1 MKSIRPFAPGLAF
14 VALLAF
20 ITAVSAQ
27 STDPVTVVQ
36 RYYEARNRGDVAE
49 AMSAIAPEA
58 TYNTGPCTPQCV
70 GAADIQKREVENGIA
85 GGNQYTVLTATL
97 SGMRVTVRVE
107 IRSNLGRRA
116 GVERFINDVTAEVQ
130 DGKIVA
136 YSGVLD
142 VSDPQTATFQAFQR
156 SQAAGQTT
164 PAPVPAALPRT
175 GGGPAPS
182 PPLPLLVGGAVLLAA
197 GLLLRAFSRRPDR
210 RSSTPTD
217 YL

>member
-1 MKSIRPFAPGLAF
+1 MKGGGL
-14 VALLAF
+14 
-20 ITAVSAQ
+20 
-27 STDPVTVVQ
+27 
-36 RYYEARNRGDVAE
+36 ERGSGGVK
-49 AMSAIAPEA
+49 
-58 TYNTGPCTPQCV
+58 
-70 GAADIQKREVENGIA
+70 KRRF
-85 GGNQYTVLTATL
+85 LPATL
-97 SGMRVTVRVE
+97 SGMRVTVRLE

-175 GGGPAPS
+175 GELELR
-182 PPLPLLVGGAVLLAA
+182 PPFPLLVGGAMLLAA
-197 GLLLRAFSRRPDR
+197 GLLLLALSRRPDR
-210 RSSTPTD
+210 RSSTPT
-217 YL
+217 

>member
-1 MKSIRPFAPGLAF
+1 MKSFRLLAPGLAF
-14 VALLAF
+14 VTLLAC
-20 ITAVSAQ
+20 ITAASAQ

-36 RYYEARNRGDVAE
+36 RYYDARNRGDVAE
-49 AMSAIAPEA
+49 AMSVIAPEA

-85 GGNQYTVLTATL
+85 GGNQYTVLSATVA
-97 SGMRVTVRVE
+97 GMRVTVRLE

-116 GVERFINDVTAEVQ
+116 VVQQSITDVTAEVQ

-164 PAPVPAALPRT
+164 PAPGPAALPGT
-175 GGGPAPS
+175 GELGLR

-197 GLLLRAFSRRPDR
+197 GLLLHALSRRPDR

>member
-1 MKSIRPFAPGLAF
+1 MKSIRLLAPGLAF

-36 RYYEARNRGDVAE
+36 RYYEARNRGNVAE

-97 SGMRVTVRVE
+97 SGMRVTVRIE

-164 PAPVPAALPRT
+164 PAPVPAVLPRT
-175 GGGPAPS
+175 GELGLR

>member
-1 MKSIRPFAPGLAF
+1 
-14 VALLAF
+14 
-20 ITAVSAQ
+20 
-27 STDPVTVVQ
+27 VTVVQ
-36 RYYEARNRGDVAE
+36 RYYDARNRGDVAE
-49 AMSAIAPEA
+49 AMSVIAPEA

-97 SGMRVTVRVE
+97 SGMRVTVRLE

-175 GGGPAPS
+175 GELGLR
-182 PPLPLLVGGAVLLAA
+182 PPLPLLVGGALLLAA
-197 GLLLRAFSRRPDR
+197 GLLLHALSRRPDR